1 MGVMMDH
8 PLLEVKHLRTGFILR
23 HSILTAIR
31 DVSFTLRQGTTIGI
45 VGESGCGKSLTA
57 LSVMRLLPDNAAI
70 LEGEVMF
77 GGKDISRVSE
87 SAMCHIRGN
96 DISMIYQD
104 ALTSLNPVMTI
115 GKQLCEP
122 FIIHQ
127 GMSPGDARKQAMEF
141 LLKVG
146 ISSPRDRMRSYPHQL
161 SGGQRQRVMTAIAL
175 ACMPKL
181 LITDEP
187 TTALDVTIQAQILL
201 LFRRLQQ
208 STGSAIMLITHVI
221 GIIAEMSDDVLVMY
235 AGEVVEYAD
244 GDDIFK
250 EPLHPYTLGL
260 LQAIPHFSRR
270 KERLK
275 SIPGTVP
282 DLYHMPEGCRF
293 CDRCPE
299 SQERCRREVP
309 PIFTVKNGR
318 QVRCWKFQDQ

>member
-1 MGVMMDH
+1 MSH
-8 PLLEVKHLRTGFILR
+8 PLLEVKHLWTGFILK
-23 HSILTAIR
+23 HSILTAVR
-31 DVSFTLRQGTTIGI
+31 DMSFTLRQGATLGI

-57 LSVMRLLPDNAAI
+57 LSIMRLLPDNAAI
-70 LEGEVMF
+70 LKGEIKFEGN
-77 GGKDISRVSE
+77 DISHISE
-87 SAMCHIRGN
+87 KAMCRIRGN
-96 DISMIYQD
+96 KISMIYQD

-127 GMSPGDARKQAMEF
+127 GMSMGNARKQAMES
-141 LLKVG
+141 LLEVG
-146 ISSPRDRMRSYPHQL
+146 ISSPRDRMRAYPHQL

-201 LFRRLQQ
+201 LFKRLQRL
-208 STGSAIMLITHVI
+208 TGSAIMLITHDI

-235 AGEVVEYAD
+235 AGEAVEYAE
-244 GDDIFK
+244 GDDIFRD
-250 EPLHPYTLGL
+250 PLHPYTLGL
-260 LQAIPHFSRR
+260 LQSIPHLSKR

-293 CDRCPE
+293 CERCSE
-299 SQERCRREVP
+299 AQERCHREAP
-309 PIFTVKNGR
+309 PVFTVKNGR
-318 QVRCWKFQDQ
+318 QVRCWKFQNP